1 METIKEKIST
11 TIKNAIAFCITIFV
25 GMSIIGSFNNHKR
38 GMLGNLIGGFVV
50 ILVGASLMGPIAQ
63 EINNAADCMDS
74 NLSIALASGSP
85 EGSTD
90 SFGGAG
96 SNHFGGY
103 DGKVKHNTFIDAVAS
118 TSVVKTNKSILNP
131 DCTPMAEGSWGRT
144 IVQIVPG
151 FFALA
156 ILGMAIAMI
165 YASLRNTGMI

>member
-1 METIKEKIST
+1 MLRRIIS
-11 TIKNAIAFCITIFV
+11 
-25 GMSIIGSFNNHKR
+25 GREERSIGLMIISMLSLGLISNKR
-38 GMLGNLIGGFVV
+38 GMLANLIGGFVV
-50 ILVGASLMGPIAQ
+50 ILVGVSLMGPIAQ

-74 NLSIALASGSP
+74 NLSMMINAP

-96 SNHFGGY
+96 SSNHFGGY
-103 DGKVKHNTFIDAVAS
+103 TGEVKHNGFVDAIAS
-118 TSVVKTNKSILNP
+118 TSMVKSNKSILNP

-144 IVQIVPG
+144 MLQILPA

-165 YASLRNTGMI
+165 YSSLGNAGMI

>member
-1 METIKEKIST
+1 MLRQILSGREER
-11 TIKNAIAFCITIFV
+11 
-25 GMSIIGSFNNHKR
+25 SIGLMIVSMLSLGLVNNKR
-38 GMLGNLIGGFVV
+38 GMLANLIGGFVV
-50 ILVGASLMGPIAQ
+50 ILVGVSLMGPIAQ

-74 NLSIALASGSP
+74 NLSIVSGTP

-103 DGKVKHNTFIDAVAS
+103 DNTVKHNGFVDAIAS
-118 TSVVKTNKSILNP
+118 TSLVKSNKSLLNP